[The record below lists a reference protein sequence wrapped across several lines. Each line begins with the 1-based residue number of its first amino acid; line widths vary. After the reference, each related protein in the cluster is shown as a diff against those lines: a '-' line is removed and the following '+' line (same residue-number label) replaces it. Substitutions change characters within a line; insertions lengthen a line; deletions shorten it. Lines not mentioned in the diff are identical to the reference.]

1 MTTVII
7 LHVETVYPLPL
18 VPLCVSGFTFPSH
31 HLALPGLADS
41 YMSMLW
47 EDQSPFKSLFHFIF
61 IAHSYTV
68 FLSEYK
74 FSKEQS
80 SLFPI
85 LLFPPFVSGSLCL
98 ALATGSHYNIELL
111 STFHC
116 HRRQSHWGSR
126 REKLLL
132 SLQAFVI
139 AYWTWKFRRFL
150 LIPRV
155 YNNCIVNYYKHR
167 VKTNRD
173 FRLVS

>member
-1 MTTVII
+1 MIVRHLHRLLQSCFCMFTFILCKMFTFTYCSFFSDSLKLAQPSPLQTLFTVTRLPSGSLSPSSFMTTVII

-47 EDQSPFKSLFHFIF
+47 EDQSPFESLFHFIF

-111 STFHC
+111 
-116 HRRQSHWGSR
+116 
-126 REKLLL
+126 L
-132 SLQAFVI
+132 I
-139 AYWTWKFRRFL
+139 A
-150 LIPRV
+150 
-155 YNNCIVNYYKHR
+155 
-167 VKTNRD
+167 
-173 FRLVS
+173 